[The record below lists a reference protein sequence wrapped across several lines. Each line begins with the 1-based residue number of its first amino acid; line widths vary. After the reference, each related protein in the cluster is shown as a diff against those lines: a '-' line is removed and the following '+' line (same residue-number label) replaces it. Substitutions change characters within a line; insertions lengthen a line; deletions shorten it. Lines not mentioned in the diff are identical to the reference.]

1 MSAIKFDELTED
13 EFEDY
18 VSNFQ
23 DKSETTTKERLSERL
38 DTIQS
43 GLLRNHGSLKKVVT
57 ALNNDEK
64 DMDLFSELTTIAKS
78 ISRKADQIYGI
89 LLEYG
94 ITQKEEHTE
103 TITEIADVHFRSFE
117 DTLIIELPEL
127 LPHRPSFDTV
137 RKKMNYY
144 YDYAKWKTKYEA
156 AFRREYEYGK
166 FKIYNN
172 KVCMIFLHHYDKTRK
187 TYPDPDNLETKAI
200 IDIIALYVIRD
211 DSYKFMSHYV
221 DVVEDDRDFT
231 EIIVCPL
238 EKLHDYI

>member
-1 MSAIKFDELTED
+1 MIEFDELTEE

-18 VSNFQ
+18 ASNFQ
-23 DKSETTTKERLSERL
+23 DKSNAEMKTKLSERL
-38 DTIQS
+38 DSIQS
-43 GLLRNHGSLKKVVT
+43 GLMRNHGSLKKIIT
-57 ALNNDEK
+57 ALNNSEK
-64 DMDLFSELTTIAKS
+64 DLDLFSDLTAIAKS
-78 ISRKADQIYGI
+78 VSRKADQIYEI

-94 ITQKEEHTE
+94 ITQKEEE
-103 TITEIADVHFRSFE
+103 AEPVTEIADVHFRSFE

-127 LPHRPSFDTV
+127 LPHRPSFDTI

-156 AFRREYEYGK
+156 AFRKEYEYGK
-166 FKIYNN
+166 FRIYND
-172 KVCMIFLHHYDKTRK
+172 KVCMIFLHHYDKSRK

-200 IDIIALYVIRD
+200 IDIIALYIIRD

-221 DVVEDDRDFT
+221 DVMEDDRDFT

-238 EKLHDYI
+238 NKLHNYI